1 MTRVLVLVCF
11 PVIAGCCSW
20 AAGHCPKP
28 VPVPQLVEVLKP
40 CKLPPPIELPEV
52 VPVACPLPL
61 TCFDVQGA
69 KGLADRES
77 KMKTWIKEAKAAC
90 GTLASRP

>member
-1 MTRVLVLVCF
+1 ML
-11 PVIAGCCSW
+11 AGCCSW

-28 VPVPQLVEVLKP
+28 APVPQLVEVQKP
-40 CKLPPPIELPEV
+40 CKLPPPLELLEV

-61 TCFDVQGA
+61 VCFDVQGA

-77 KMKTWIKEAKAAC
+77 RMKTWIKEAKAAC
-90 GTLASRP
+90 K

>member
-1 MTRVLVLVCF
+1 MTRSLWFAMLL
-11 PVIAGCCSW
+11 PLAGCCSW
-20 AAGHCPKP
+20 AVGHCPKP
-28 VPVPQLVEVLKP
+28 APVPQLVEVPKP
-40 CKLPPPIELPEV
+40 CKLPPPLELPEV
-52 VPVACPLPL
+52 VPVPVGEACPLPL

-90 GTLASRP
+90 K